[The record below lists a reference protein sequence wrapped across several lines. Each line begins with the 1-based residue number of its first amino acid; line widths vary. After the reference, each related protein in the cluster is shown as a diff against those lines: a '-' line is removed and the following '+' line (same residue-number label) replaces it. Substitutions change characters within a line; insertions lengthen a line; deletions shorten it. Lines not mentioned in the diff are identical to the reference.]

1 MSVCVCVRQESGVS
15 GLQWSGQRVFRGGL
29 CVGKK
34 NASFHFLVSYET
46 IMGVASVVWCNNGA

>member
-1 MSVCVCVRQESGVS
+1 MKADQNNKYDIITYYRD
-15 GLQWSGQRVFRGGL
+15 FRSCAGL

-34 NASFHFLVSYET
+34 NASFHFVVSYET